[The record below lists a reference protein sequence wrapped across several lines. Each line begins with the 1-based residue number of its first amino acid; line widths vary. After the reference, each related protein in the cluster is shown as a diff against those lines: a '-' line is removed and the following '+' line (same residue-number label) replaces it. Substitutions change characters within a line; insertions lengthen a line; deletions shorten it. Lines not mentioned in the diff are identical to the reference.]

1 MLCLHW
7 KIQKGGSSPPMMKE
21 KKGIGE
27 SIGRL
32 VRDPSSLMLV
42 LISFIILL
50 LFVVYPLV
58 FVVFIP
64 SGEDWITF
72 FSKGRYGT
80 ALMNTVVSSS
90 LSAITATIFG
100 FIYAYA
106 INYSNIKGK
115 KFFRFIA
122 FLPLLAPSV
131 MSGLAFLL
139 LFGRGGMVSQYL
151 KLWFNVELDL
161 YGLPGLWIVQTIS
174 YFPLAYMTI
183 TGVLRSISP
192 NLEVAAQNLGARGF
206 KLFRSITFKLALPGV
221 INAFLLV
228 AINCF
233 ADFGNP
239 KLIGGNY
246 TLLAV
251 EIYGEIINNQ
261 PGLASVMGI
270 ILVIPALLVFVIQNK
285 LLSKGSYST
294 ITGKPVSG
302 LNRVTTSKKTDIM
315 LFSFNT
321 LMSIFIIAMF
331 AITILFAF
339 TKNFGRDN
347 TFTLDHMMKVVFST
361 SSPAV
366 LNSLVLSLISS
377 LLAVAFGLVLAYV
390 VVRKPFPG
398 KKLLDFTAVLP
409 IALPGTF
416 VGLALIV
423 AFSSGPIIL
432 QGSAVLIIVAMLLKQ
447 MPVGYR
453 GLSASFKQVDKSIE
467 EASMNLGADSRKTLT
482 TIVFPMLQ
490 KTIVANFVYAFMK
503 NMNTLST
510 IVFLITPQW
519 VVAAVSIFN
528 YAETGTYYWAAAV
541 AVGLMGATL
550 GTLGI
555 IKLIFRSKV
564 KIFDF

>member
-1 MLCLHW
+1 
-7 KIQKGGSSPPMMKE
+7 MKE
-21 KKGIGE
+21 KTGIGE
-27 SIGRL
+27 SMSRL
-32 VRDPSSLMLV
+32 IKDPSSLLLV
-42 LISFIILL
+42 LISFALL
-50 LFVVYPLV
+50 CLFVIYPLI

-64 SGEDWITF
+64 SGDNWITF

-80 ALMNTVVSSS
+80 ALLNTIVSSS
-90 LSAITATIFG
+90 LSALTATVFG

-106 INYSNIKGK
+106 INYSNIAGK

-139 LFGRGGMVSQYL
+139 LFGRGGMVSQWL
-151 KLWFNVELDL
+151 KAWFNIELDL

-192 NLEVAAQNLGARGF
+192 NLEIAAQNLGARGF
-206 KLFRSITFKLALPGV
+206 KLFRTITLKLALPGV
-221 INAFLLV
+221 VNAFLLV

-246 TLLAV
+246 SLLAV
-251 EIYGEIINNQ
+251 EIYGEILNNE

-270 ILVIPALLVFVIQNK
+270 ILVIPALIVFWVQNK

-302 LNRVTTSKKTDIM
+302 LNRITTSRRTDLL
-315 LFSFNT
+315 LFAFNS
-321 LMSIFIIAMF
+321 LISVFIIAMF

-347 TFTLDHMMKVVFST
+347 TFTLDHIFKVVFNP

-366 LNSLVLSLISS
+366 MNSLVLSLISS
-377 LLAVAFGLVLAYV
+377 LLAVAFALVLAYII
-390 VVRKPFPG
+390 VRKPFPG
-398 KKLLDFTAVLP
+398 KRLLDFTAVLP

-432 QGSAVLIIVAMLLKQ
+432 QGSAILIIVAMLLKQ

-453 GLSASFKQVDKSIE
+453 GLTASFKQVDKSIE
-467 EASMNLGADSRKTLT
+467 EAATNLGADSRKTLT

-490 KTIVANFVYAFMK
+490 KTVVANFVYAFMK

-510 IVFLITPQW
+510 IVFLITPKW

-541 AVGLMGATL
+541 AVGLMAATL
-550 GTLGI
+550 GTLGVM
-555 IKLIFRSKV
+555 KLIFRDKV

>member
-1 MLCLHW
+1 
-7 KIQKGGSSPPMMKE
+7 MKE
-21 KKGIGE
+21 KKGTRE
-27 SIGRL
+27 SLSRL
-32 VRDPSSLMLV
+32 LKDPSSLVLV
-42 LISFIILL
+42 LTSFIVLI
-50 LFVVYPLV
+50 LFVIYPLIV
-58 FVVFIP
+58 VVFT
-64 SGEDWITF
+64 SGFDNWGTF
-72 FSKGRYGT
+72 FSKPRYGR
-80 ALMNTVVSSS
+80 ALLNTVVSSS
-90 LSAITATIFG
+90 LSAVTATVIG
-100 FIYAYA
+100 FVYAYA
-106 INYSNIKGK
+106 IHYSNIAGK
-115 KFFRFIA
+115 KFFRIIA
-122 FLPLLAPSV
+122 FIPLLAPSV

-139 LFGRGGMVSQYL
+139 LFGRGGMISQ
-151 KLWFNVELDL
+151 WMNSVFHVELDL

-192 NLEVAAQNLGARGF
+192 NLEIAAQNLGARGF
-206 KLFRSITFKLALPGV
+206 RLFRTITFKLALPGV

-246 TLLAV
+246 SLLAV
-251 EIYGEIINNQ
+251 EIYGEIINNE

-270 ILVIPALLVFVIQNK
+270 ILVLPALLVFWLQNK
-285 LLSKGSYST
+285 VLSKGSYST
-294 ITGKPVSG
+294 VTGKPVSG
-302 LNRVTTSKKTDIM
+302 LKRITTSRGTDVL
-315 LFSFNT
+315 LFIFNT
-321 LMSIFIIAMF
+321 LISIFIISMF
-331 AITILFAF
+331 AITVLFAF

-347 TFTLDHMMKVVFST
+347 TFTLDHLMKVVFSS

-366 LNSLVLSLISS
+366 MNSLVLSLVSAI
-377 LLAVAFGLVLAYV
+377 LAVAFALVLAYI

-398 KKLLDFTAVLP
+398 KKLLDFSAVLP

-423 AFSSGPIIL
+423 TFSKGPIVL
-432 QGSAVLIIVAMLLKQ
+432 QGSAVLIVMAMLLKQ

-453 GLSASFKQVDKSIE
+453 GLTASFKQVDKSIE
-467 EASMNLGADSRKTLT
+467 EAATNLGANSRKTLT

-510 IVFLITPQW
+510 IIFLITPKW

>member
-1 MLCLHW
+1 
-7 KIQKGGSSPPMMKE
+7 MMKE
-21 KKGIGE
+21 KKGTGE
-27 SIGRL
+27 SMKRL
-32 VRDPSSLMLV
+32 FKDPSSLILV
-42 LISFIILL
+42 LTSFIFLI
-50 LFVVYPLV
+50 LFVIYPLIV
-58 FVVFIP
+58 VVFT
-64 SGEDWITF
+64 SGFDNWGTF
-72 FSKGRYGT
+72 FSKPRYGK
-80 ALMNTVVSSS
+80 ALLNTIVSSS
-90 LSAITATIFG
+90 LSALTATVVG

-122 FLPLLAPSV
+122 FIPLLAPSV

-139 LFGRGGMVSQYL
+139 LFGRGGMISQWL
-151 KLWFNVELDL
+151 NSNFNIELDL

-192 NLEVAAQNLGARGF
+192 NLEIAAQNLGARGF
-206 KLFRSITFKLALPGV
+206 KLFRTITLKLALPGV

-246 TLLAV
+246 SLLAV
-251 EIYGEIINNQ
+251 EIYGEIINNE

-270 ILVIPALLVFVIQNK
+270 ILVIPALLVFWLQNK
-285 LLSKGSYST
+285 VLSKGSYST

-302 LNRVTTSKKTDIM
+302 LKRITTSKKTDTM
-315 LFSFNT
+315 LFIFNS
-321 LMSIFIIAMF
+321 LISLFIISMF
-331 AITILFAF
+331 AITILYAF

-347 TFTLDHMMKVVFST
+347 TFTLDHIMKVVFSS

-366 LNSLVLSLISS
+366 LNSLVLSLISAV
-377 LLAVAFGLVLAYV
+377 LAVAFALVLAYV
-390 VVRKPFPG
+390 IIRKPFPG
-398 KKLLDFTAVLP
+398 KKALDFTAVLP

-423 AFSSGPIIL
+423 AFSKGPIVL
-432 QGSAVLIIVAMLLKQ
+432 QGSAALIVIAMLLKQ

-453 GLSASFKQVDKSIE
+453 GLTAAFKQVDKSIE
-467 EASMNLGADSRKTLT
+467 EAATNLGANSQKTLS

-490 KTIVANFVYAFMK
+490 KTVVANFVYAFMK

-510 IVFLITPQW
+510 IIFLITPKW

-555 IKLIFRSKV
+555 IKLIFRDKV

>member
-1 MLCLHW
+1 
-7 KIQKGGSSPPMMKE
+7 MMKE
-21 KKGIGE
+21 KKGAGK
-27 SIGRL
+27 SIKRL
-32 VRDPSSLMLV
+32 FKDPSSLILV
-42 LISFIILL
+42 LTSVIFLT
-50 LFVVYPLV
+50 LFVIYPLIV
-58 FVVFIP
+58 VVFT
-64 SGEDWITF
+64 SGFDNWGTF
-72 FSKGRYGT
+72 FSKPRYGK
-80 ALMNTVVSSS
+80 ALVNTIVSSS
-90 LSAITATIFG
+90 LSAFTATAIG

-122 FLPLLAPSV
+122 FIPLLAPSV

-139 LFGRGGMVSQYL
+139 LFGRGGMISQWL
-151 KLWFNVELDL
+151 NSNFNIELDL

-183 TGVLRSISP
+183 TSVLHSISP
-192 NLEVAAQNLGARGF
+192 NLEIAAQNLGARGF
-206 KLFRSITFKLALPGV
+206 KLFRTITLKLALPGV

-246 TLLAV
+246 SLLAV
-251 EIYGEIINNQ
+251 EIYGEIINNE

-270 ILVIPALLVFVIQNK
+270 ILVIPALLVFWLQNK
-285 LLSKGSYST
+285 VLSKGSYST

-302 LNRVTTSKKTDIM
+302 LKRITTSKKTDTL
-315 LFSFNT
+315 LFVFNS
-321 LMSIFIIAMF
+321 LISLFIISMF
-331 AITILFAF
+331 AITILYAF

-347 TFTLDHMMKVVFST
+347 TFTLDHIMKVVFSS

-366 LNSLVLSLISS
+366 LNSLVLSLISAV
-377 LLAVAFGLVLAYV
+377 LAVAFALVLAYIII
-390 VVRKPFPG
+390 RKPFPG

-423 AFSSGPIIL
+423 AFSKGPIVL
-432 QGSAVLIIVAMLLKQ
+432 QGSAVLIVIAMLLKQ
-447 MPVGYR
+447 MPVSYR

-467 EASMNLGADSRKTLT
+467 EAATNLGANSQKTLS

-490 KTIVANFVYAFMK
+490 KTVVANFVYAFMK

-510 IVFLITPQW
+510 IIFLITPKW

-555 IKLIFRSKV
+555 IKLIFRDKV

>member
-1 MLCLHW
+1 
-7 KIQKGGSSPPMMKE
+7 MKE

-27 SIGRL
+27 SLGRL
-32 VRDPSSLMLV
+32 LKDPSSLALV
-42 LISFIILL
+42 LTSFIVLI
-50 LFVVYPLV
+50 LFVIYPLIV
-58 FVVFIP
+58 VVFT
-64 SGEDWITF
+64 SGFDNWGTF
-72 FSKGRYGT
+72 FSKPRYGR
-80 ALMNTVVSSS
+80 ALLNTIVSSS
-90 LSAITATIFG
+90 LSAVTATIIG

-106 INYSNIKGK
+106 IHYSNIKGK
-115 KFFRFIA
+115 KFFRVIA
-122 FLPLLAPSV
+122 FIPLLAPSV

-139 LFGRGGMVSQYL
+139 LFGRGGMISHWLNSV
-151 KLWFNVELDL
+151 FHIELDL

-192 NLEVAAQNLGARGF
+192 NLEIAAQNLGARGF
-206 KLFRSITFKLALPGV
+206 YLFRTITFKLALPGV

-246 TLLAV
+246 SLLAV
-251 EIYGEIINNQ
+251 EIYGEIINNE

-270 ILVIPALLVFVIQNK
+270 ILVIPALLVFWLQNK
-285 LLSKGSYST
+285 VLSKGSYST
-294 ITGKPVSG
+294 VTGKPVSG
-302 LNRVTTSKKTDIM
+302 LNRVTTSRKTDVL
-315 LFSFNT
+315 LFTFNT
-321 LMSIFIIAMF
+321 IISIFIISMF

-347 TFTLDHMMKVVFST
+347 TFTLDHLMKVVFSS

-366 LNSLVLSLISS
+366 LNSLVLSLVSAI
-377 LLAVAFGLVLAYV
+377 LAVAFALVLAYIV
-390 VVRKPFPG
+390 IRKPFPG
-398 KKLLDFTAVLP
+398 KKLLDFSAVLP

-423 AFSSGPIIL
+423 TFSKSPVVL
-432 QGSAVLIIVAMLLKQ
+432 QGTAALIVIAMLLKQ

-453 GLSASFKQVDKSIE
+453 GLTASFKQVDKSIE
-467 EASMNLGADSRKTLT
+467 EAATNLGANSRKTLT

-490 KTIVANFVYAFMK
+490 KTVVANFVYAFMK

-510 IVFLITPQW
+510 IIFLITPKW

-550 GTLGI
+550 GTLGV

>member
-1 MLCLHW
+1 
-7 KIQKGGSSPPMMKE
+7 
-21 KKGIGE
+21 
-27 SIGRL
+27 
-32 VRDPSSLMLV
+32 
-42 LISFIILL
+42 
-50 LFVVYPLV
+50 
-58 FVVFIP
+58 
-64 SGEDWITF
+64 
-72 FSKGRYGT
+72 
-80 ALMNTVVSSS
+80 
-90 LSAITATIFG
+90 
-100 FIYAYA
+100 
-106 INYSNIKGK
+106 
-115 KFFRFIA
+115 
-122 FLPLLAPSV
+122 

-139 LFGRGGMVSQYL
+139 LFGRGGMISQWL
-151 KLWFNVELDL
+151 NTNFNFELDL

-183 TGVLRSISP
+183 TGVLRAISP
-192 NLEVAAQNLGARGF
+192 NLEIAAQNLGARGF
-206 KLFRSITFKLALPGV
+206 KLFRTITLKLALPGV

-246 TLLAV
+246 SLLAV
-251 EIYGEIINNQ
+251 EIYGEIINNEA
-261 PGLASVMGI
+261 GLASVMGI
-270 ILVIPALLVFVIQNK
+270 ILVIPALIVFWVQNK
-285 LLSKGSYST
+285 ILSKGSYST

-302 LNRVTTSKKTDIM
+302 LKRITTSKRTDAL
-315 LFSFNT
+315 LFSFNS
-321 LMSIFIIAMF
+321 LISLFIISMF

-347 TFTLDHMMKVVFST
+347 TFTLDHIMKVVFSS

-366 LNSLVLSLISS
+366 LNSLVLSLISA
-377 LLAVAFGLVLAYV
+377 LLAVALALVLAYI

-398 KKLLDFTAVLP
+398 KKLLDFSAVLP

-423 AFSSGPIIL
+423 AFSKGPIVL
-432 QGSAVLIIVAMLLKQ
+432 QGSAALIVIAMLLKQ

-453 GLSASFKQVDKSIE
+453 GLTASFKQVDKSIE
-467 EASMNLGADSRKTLT
+467 EAATNLGASSRKTLT

-490 KTIVANFVYAFMK
+490 KTVVANFVYAFMK

-510 IVFLITPQW
+510 IIFLITPKW

-550 GTLGI
+550 GTLGV

>member
-1 MLCLHW
+1 
-7 KIQKGGSSPPMMKE
+7 MKE
-21 KKGIGE
+21 KKGTRE
-27 SIGRL
+27 SLSRL
-32 VRDPSSLMLV
+32 LKDPSSLVLV
-42 LISFIILL
+42 LTSFIVLI
-50 LFVVYPLV
+50 LFVIYPLIV
-58 FVVFIP
+58 VVFT
-64 SGEDWITF
+64 SGFDNWGTF
-72 FSKGRYGT
+72 FSKPRYGR
-80 ALMNTVVSSS
+80 ALLNTVVSSS
-90 LSAITATIFG
+90 LSAVTATVIG
-100 FIYAYA
+100 FVYAYA
-106 INYSNIKGK
+106 IHYSNIAGK
-115 KFFRFIA
+115 KFFRIIA
-122 FLPLLAPSV
+122 FIPLLAPSV

-139 LFGRGGMVSQYL
+139 LFGRGGMISQ
-151 KLWFNVELDL
+151 WMNSVFHVELDL

-192 NLEVAAQNLGARGF
+192 NLEIAAQNLGARGF
-206 KLFRSITFKLALPGV
+206 RLFRTITFKLALPGV

-246 TLLAV
+246 SLLAV
-251 EIYGEIINNQ
+251 EIYGEIINNE

-270 ILVIPALLVFVIQNK
+270 ILVLPALLVFWLQNK
-285 LLSKGSYST
+285 VLSKGSYST
-294 ITGKPVSG
+294 VTGKPVSG
-302 LNRVTTSKKTDIM
+302 LKRITTSRGTDVL
-315 LFSFNT
+315 LFIFNA
-321 LMSIFIIAMF
+321 LISIFIISMF
-331 AITILFAF
+331 AITVLFAF

-347 TFTLDHMMKVVFST
+347 TFTLDHLMKVVFSS

-366 LNSLVLSLISS
+366 MNSLVLSLVSAI
-377 LLAVAFGLVLAYV
+377 LAVAFALVLAYI

-398 KKLLDFTAVLP
+398 KKLLDFSAVLP

-423 AFSSGPIIL
+423 TFSKGPIVL
-432 QGSAVLIIVAMLLKQ
+432 QGSAVLIVMAMLLKQ

-453 GLSASFKQVDKSIE
+453 GLTASFKQVDKSIE
-467 EASMNLGADSRKTLT
+467 EAATNLGANSRKTLT

-510 IVFLITPQW
+510 IIFLITPKW

>member
-1 MLCLHW
+1 MNVE
-7 KIQKGGSSPPMMKE
+7 GGRKPLMIIE
-21 KKGIGE
+21 KKGMGT
-27 SIGRL
+27 SISKL
-32 VRDPSSLMLV
+32 VKDPSSLILV
-42 LISFIILL
+42 LISFAVLC
-50 LFVVYPLV
+50 LFVVYPLIYV
-58 FVVFIP
+58 IALP
-64 SGEDWITF
+64 GATDWTTF
-72 FSKGRYGT
+72 FSKSRYGT
-80 ALMNTVVSSS
+80 ALLNTVVSSS
-90 LSAITATIFG
+90 LSALTATVCG
-100 FIYAYA
+100 FIYAYS
-106 INYSNIKGK
+106 IHYSNIAGK

-122 FLPLLAPSV
+122 FLPILAPSV
-131 MSGLAFLL
+131 MTGLAFLL
-139 LFGRGGMVSQYL
+139 LFGRGGMVSQTL
-151 KLWFNVELDL
+151 KAWFNVELDL

-192 NLEVAAQNLGARGF
+192 NLEIAAQNLGARGF
-206 KLFRSITFKLALPGV
+206 KLFRTITLKLALPGV

-246 TLLAV
+246 SLLAV
-251 EIYGEIINNQ
+251 EIYGEIINNE
-261 PGLASVMGI
+261 PGLASVMGVV
-270 ILVIPALLVFVIQNK
+270 LVIPALIVFVVQNK

-302 LNRVTTSKKTDIM
+302 LNRVKTSRKMDIV
-315 LFSFNT
+315 LFIFNSVMA
-321 LMSIFIIAMF
+321 LFILAMF

-347 TFTLDHMMKVVFST
+347 TFTLSHITKMVFNP

-377 LLAVAFGLVLAYV
+377 ILAVAFALVLAYV

-398 KKLLDFTAVLP
+398 KRWLDFTAVLP

-423 AFSSGPIIL
+423 AFSNGPIML
-432 QGSAVLIIVAMLLKQ
+432 QGSAILIIVAMLLKQ

-453 GLSASFKQVDKSIE
+453 GLTASFKQVDKSIE
-467 EASMNLGADSRKTLT
+467 EAATNLGADSRRTLT

-510 IVFLITPQW
+510 IVFLITPKW

-541 AVGLMGATL
+541 AVGLMGTTLATL
-550 GTLGI
+550 GI
-555 IKLIFRSKV
+555 MKLIFRSKV

>member
-1 MLCLHW
+1 MV
-7 KIQKGGSSPPMMKE
+7 KE
-21 KKGIGE
+21 KKGFAE
-27 SIGRL
+27 SIVRL
-32 VRDPSSLMLV
+32 VKDPSSMFLV
-42 LISFIILL
+42 LISFVLL
-50 LFVVYPLV
+50 ALFVLYPLI
-58 FVVFIP
+58 FVITIP
-64 SGEDWITF
+64 SGENWLTF
-72 FSKGRYGT
+72 FTKGRYGT
-80 ALMNTVVSSS
+80 ALLNTIVSST
-90 LSAITATIFG
+90 LSALTATVLG
-100 FIYAYA
+100 FLYAYA
-106 INYSNIKGK
+106 IHYSNIRGK
-115 KFFRFIA
+115 RFFRFIA

-139 LFGRGGMVSQYL
+139 LFGRGGIVSQWL
-151 KLWFNVELDL
+151 KSWFSIELDL

-174 YFPLAYMTI
+174 YFPLAYMTT

-192 NLEVAAQNLGARGF
+192 NLEIAAQNLGARGF
-206 KLFRSITFKLALPGV
+206 HLFRTITLKLALPGI

-246 TLLAV
+246 SLLAV
-251 EIYGEIINNQ
+251 EIYGEIINNE

-270 ILVIPALLVFVIQNK
+270 ILVIPALIVFIIQERV
-285 LLSKGSYST
+285 LSKGSFST

-302 LNRVTTSKKTDIM
+302 LKRVTTSKGVDM
-315 LFSFNT
+315 LLFSLNAVI
-321 LMSIFIIAMF
+321 SIFIMAMF
-331 AITILFAF
+331 AITLLFAF

-347 TFTLDHMMKVVFST
+347 TFTMDHMMKVVFNA

-377 LLAVAFGLVLAYV
+377 ILAVAFALVLAYI
-390 VVRKPFPG
+390 VVRKVFPG
-398 KKLLDFTAVLP
+398 KRLLDFTAVLP

-423 AFSSGPIIL
+423 AFSSGPIML

-453 GLSASFKQVDKSIE
+453 GLIASFKQVDKSIE
-467 EASMNLGADSRKTLT
+467 EAATNLGADSRKTLI

-510 IVFLITPQW
+510 IVFLITPKW

-541 AVGLMGATL
+541 AVGLMAATLATL
-550 GTLGI
+550 GVM
-555 IKLIFRSKV
+555 KLIFRDKV

>member
-1 MLCLHW
+1 
-7 KIQKGGSSPPMMKE
+7 MKE
-21 KKGIGE
+21 KKGTRE
-27 SIGRL
+27 SLSRL
-32 VRDPSSLMLV
+32 LKDPSSLVLV
-42 LISFIILL
+42 LTSFIVLI
-50 LFVVYPLV
+50 LFVIYPLIV
-58 FVVFIP
+58 VVFT
-64 SGEDWITF
+64 SGFENWGTF
-72 FSKGRYGT
+72 FSKPRYGR
-80 ALMNTVVSSS
+80 ALLNTVVSSS
-90 LSAITATIFG
+90 LSAVTATVIG
-100 FIYAYA
+100 FVYAYA
-106 INYSNIKGK
+106 IHYSNIAGK
-115 KFFRFIA
+115 KFFRIIA
-122 FLPLLAPSV
+122 FIPLLAPSV

-139 LFGRGGMVSQYL
+139 LFGRGGMISQ
-151 KLWFNVELDL
+151 WMNSVFHIELDL

-192 NLEVAAQNLGARGF
+192 NLEIAAQNLGARGF
-206 KLFRSITFKLALPGV
+206 RLFRTITFKLALPGV

-246 TLLAV
+246 SLLAV
-251 EIYGEIINNQ
+251 EIYGEIINNE

-270 ILVIPALLVFVIQNK
+270 ILVIPALLVFWLQNK
-285 LLSKGSYST
+285 VLSKGSYST
-294 ITGKPVSG
+294 VTGKPVSG
-302 LNRVTTSKKTDIM
+302 LKRITTSRSTDVL
-315 LFSFNT
+315 LFIFNA
-321 LMSIFIIAMF
+321 LISVFIISMF
-331 AITILFAF
+331 AITVLFAF

-347 TFTLDHMMKVVFST
+347 TFTLDHLMKVVFSS

-366 LNSLVLSLISS
+366 MNSLVLSLVSAI
-377 LLAVAFGLVLAYV
+377 LAVAFALVLAYI

-398 KKLLDFTAVLP
+398 KKLLDFSAVLP

-423 AFSSGPIIL
+423 TFSKGPVVL
-432 QGSAVLIIVAMLLKQ
+432 QGSAVLIVMAMLLKQ

-453 GLSASFKQVDKSIE
+453 GLTASFKQVDKSIE
-467 EASMNLGADSRKTLT
+467 EAATNLGANSRKTLT

-510 IVFLITPQW
+510 IIFLITPKW

>member
-1 MLCLHW
+1 
-7 KIQKGGSSPPMMKE
+7 MMKE

-27 SIGRL
+27 TMKRL
-32 VRDPSSLMLV
+32 IKDPSSLVLV
-42 LISFIILL
+42 LTSFIFLF
-50 LFVVYPLV
+50 LFVIYPLIV
-58 FVVFIP
+58 VVFT
-64 SGEDWITF
+64 SGFENWGTF
-72 FSKGRYGT
+72 FSKPRYGK
-80 ALMNTVVSSS
+80 ALLNTVVSSS
-90 LSAITATIFG
+90 LSALTATAFG

-122 FLPLLAPSV
+122 FIPLLAPSV

-139 LFGRGGMVSQYL
+139 LFGRGGMISQWL
-151 KLWFNVELDL
+151 NANFNIELDL

-192 NLEVAAQNLGARGF
+192 NLEIAAQNLGAKGF
-206 KLFRSITFKLALPGV
+206 KLFRTITLKLALPGV

-246 TLLAV
+246 SLLAV
-251 EIYGEIINNQ
+251 EIYGEIINNE

-270 ILVIPALLVFVIQNK
+270 ILVIPALLVFWLQNK
-285 LLSKGSYST
+285 VLSKGSYST

-302 LNRVTTSKKTDIM
+302 LKRITTSRKTDTM
-315 LFSFNT
+315 LFIFNS
-321 LMSIFIIAMF
+321 LISLFIISMF
-331 AITILFAF
+331 AITILYAF

-347 TFTLDHMMKVVFST
+347 TFTLDHIMKVVFSS

-366 LNSLVLSLISS
+366 LNSLVLSLISAV
-377 LLAVAFGLVLAYV
+377 LAVAFALVLAYIII
-390 VVRKPFPG
+390 RKPFPG
-398 KKLLDFTAVLP
+398 KKALDFTAVLP

-423 AFSSGPIIL
+423 AFSKGPIVL
-432 QGSAVLIIVAMLLKQ
+432 QGSAALIVIAMLLKQ

-453 GLSASFKQVDKSIE
+453 GLTAAFKQVDKSIE
-467 EASMNLGADSRKTLT
+467 EAATNLGANSRKTLT

-490 KTIVANFVYAFMK
+490 KTVVANFVYAFMK

-510 IVFLITPQW
+510 IIFLITPKW

-555 IKLIFRSKV
+555 IKLIFRDKV

>member
-1 MLCLHW
+1 ML
-7 KIQKGGSSPPMMKE
+7 KE
-21 KKGIGE
+21 QKGIGE
-27 SIGRL
+27 SFKRL
-32 VRDPSSLMLV
+32 LKDPSSLVLV
-42 LISFIILL
+42 VTSFIFLI
-50 LFVVYPLV
+50 LFVIYPLI
-58 FVVFIP
+58 VVLSS
-64 SGEDWITF
+64 SGADNWATF
-72 FSKGRYGT
+72 FTKPRYSK
-80 ALMNTVVSSS
+80 ALMNTIVSSS
-90 LSAITATIFG
+90 LSALTATIFG

-139 LFGRGGMVSQYL
+139 LFGRGGFISQWL
-151 KLWFNVELDL
+151 RSNFGVELDL

-206 KLFRSITFKLALPGV
+206 KLFRTITLKLALPGV
-221 INAFLLV
+221 VNAFLLV

-246 TLLAV
+246 SLLAV
-251 EIYGEIINNQ
+251 EIYGEIINNE

-270 ILVIPALLVFVIQNK
+270 ILVIPALLVFWVQNK
-285 LLSKGSYST
+285 VLSKGSYST

-302 LNRVTTSKKTDIM
+302 LTRTTTSKKTDIG
-315 LFSFNT
+315 LFIFNSLIS
-321 LMSIFIIAMF
+321 LMIISMF
-331 AITILFAF
+331 LITILYAF
-339 TKNFGRDN
+339 TRNFGRDN
-347 TFTLDHMMKVVFST
+347 SFTLDHLKKVVFSS

-366 LNSLVLSLISS
+366 LNSLVLSLISAI
-377 LLAVAFGLVLAYV
+377 LAVAFGLVLAFIIN
-390 VVRKPFPG
+390 RKPFPG

-416 VGLALIV
+416 VGLALIL
-423 AFSSGPIIL
+423 AFSKGPIVL
-432 QGSAVLIIVAMLLKQ
+432 QGSAILIVIAMLLKQ
-447 MPVGYR
+447 MPVSYR
-453 GLSASFKQVDKSIE
+453 GITASFKQVDKSIE
-467 EASMNLGADSRKTLT
+467 EAATNLGANSGKTLA

-510 IVFLITPQW
+510 IIFLITPKW

-550 GTLGI
+550 GTLGV
-555 IKLIFRSKV
+555 IKLIFRDKV

>member
-1 MLCLHW
+1 
-7 KIQKGGSSPPMMKE
+7 MKE
-21 KKGIGE
+21 KKGTRE
-27 SIGRL
+27 SLSRL
-32 VRDPSSLMLV
+32 LKDPSSLVLV
-42 LISFIILL
+42 LTSFIVLI
-50 LFVVYPLV
+50 LFVIYPLIV
-58 FVVFIP
+58 VVFT
-64 SGEDWITF
+64 SGFDNWGTF
-72 FSKGRYGT
+72 FSKPRYGR
-80 ALMNTVVSSS
+80 ALLNTVVSSS
-90 LSAITATIFG
+90 LSAVTATVIG
-100 FIYAYA
+100 FVYAYA
-106 INYSNIKGK
+106 IHYSSIAGK
-115 KFFRFIA
+115 KFFRIIA
-122 FLPLLAPSV
+122 FIPLLAPSV

-139 LFGRGGMVSQYL
+139 LFGRGGMISQ
-151 KLWFNVELDL
+151 WMNSVFHVELDL

-192 NLEVAAQNLGARGF
+192 NLEIAAQNLGARGF
-206 KLFRSITFKLALPGV
+206 RLFRTITFKLALPGV

-246 TLLAV
+246 SLLAV
-251 EIYGEIINNQ
+251 EIYGEIINNE

-270 ILVIPALLVFVIQNK
+270 ILVIPALLVFWLQNK
-285 LLSKGSYST
+285 VLSKGSYST
-294 ITGKPVSG
+294 VTGKPVSG
-302 LNRVTTSKKTDIM
+302 LKRITTSRSTDVL
-315 LFSFNT
+315 LFIFNA
-321 LMSIFIIAMF
+321 LISVFIISMF
-331 AITILFAF
+331 AITVLFAF

-347 TFTLDHMMKVVFST
+347 TFTLDHLMKVVFSS

-366 LNSLVLSLISS
+366 MNSLVLSLVSAI
-377 LLAVAFGLVLAYV
+377 LAVAFALVLAYI

-398 KKLLDFTAVLP
+398 KKLLDFSAVLP

-423 AFSSGPIIL
+423 TFSKGPVVL
-432 QGSAVLIIVAMLLKQ
+432 QGSAVLIVMAMLLKQ

-453 GLSASFKQVDKSIE
+453 GLTASFKQVDKSIE
-467 EASMNLGADSRKTLT
+467 EAATNLGANSRKTLT

-510 IVFLITPQW
+510 IIFLITPKW

>member
-1 MLCLHW
+1 M
-7 KIQKGGSSPPMMKE
+7 IKE
-21 KKGIGE
+21 KKGSGE
-27 SIGRL
+27 ALKRL
-32 VRDPSSLMLV
+32 LKDPSALILV
-42 LISFIILL
+42 LTSFVFLF
-50 LFVVYPLV
+50 LFVIYPLI
-58 FVVFIP
+58 VVVLT
-64 SGEDWITF
+64 SGTDNWATF
-72 FSKGRYGT
+72 FTKPRYGK
-80 ALMNTVVSSS
+80 ALLNTIVSSS
-90 LSAITATIFG
+90 LSALTATVIG

-106 INYSNIKGK
+106 INYTNIIGK
-115 KFFRFIA
+115 KFFRVVA

-139 LFGRGGMVSQYL
+139 LFGRGGVISQWL
-151 KLWFNVELDL
+151 RTNFGFELDL

-183 TGVLRSISP
+183 TAVLRAISP
-192 NLEVAAQNLGARGF
+192 NLEIAAQNLGAKGF
-206 KLFRSITFKLALPGV
+206 KLFRTITLKLALPGV
-221 INAFLLV
+221 VNAFLLV

-246 TLLAV
+246 SLLAV
-251 EIYGEIINNQ
+251 EIYGEIINNE

-270 ILVIPALLVFVIQNK
+270 ILVIPALLVFWLQNK
-285 LLSKGSYST
+285 VLSKGSYQT
-294 ITGKPVSG
+294 VTGKPVSG
-302 LNRVTTSKKTDIM
+302 LNRMTTSKKTDVALFIFNVLVTIM
-315 LFSFNT
+315 ILS
-321 LMSIFIIAMF
+321 MF
-331 AITILFAF
+331 VITILYAF
-339 TKNFGRDN
+339 TRNFGRDN
-347 TFTLDHMMKVVFST
+347 SFTLDHLKNVVFSS

-366 LNSLVLSLISS
+366 LNSLVLSLISA
-377 LLAVAFGLVLAYV
+377 LLAVAFGLVLAFIIN
-390 VVRKPFPG
+390 RKNFPG
-398 KKLLDFTAVLP
+398 KRALDFSAVLP

-423 AFSSGPIIL
+423 AFSKGPLML
-432 QGSAVLIIVAMLLKQ
+432 QGTAALIVIAMLLKQ
-447 MPVGYR
+447 MPVAYR
-453 GLSASFKQVDKSIE
+453 GITASFKQVDKSIE
-467 EASMNLGADSRKTLT
+467 EASTNLGANSNQTLK

-490 KTIVANFVYAFMK
+490 KTIVANFVYSFMK

-510 IVFLITPQW
+510 IIFLITPKW

-555 IKLIFRSKV
+555 IKLIFRDKV

>member
-1 MLCLHW
+1 ML
-7 KIQKGGSSPPMMKE
+7 KE
-21 KKGIGE
+21 KKGMGE
-27 SIGRL
+27 SIKRL
-32 VRDPSSLMLV
+32 LKDPSSLVLV
-42 LISFIILL
+42 VTSFIFLI
-50 LFVVYPLV
+50 LFVIYPLIV
-58 FVVFIP
+58 VVFS
-64 SGEDWITF
+64 SGADNWVTF
-72 FSKGRYGT
+72 FTKPRYGK
-80 ALMNTVVSSS
+80 ALMNTIVSSS
-90 LSAITATIFG
+90 LSALTATVFG

-139 LFGRGGMVSQYL
+139 LFGRGGFISQWL
-151 KLWFNVELDL
+151 RANFGVELDL

-206 KLFRSITFKLALPGV
+206 KLFRTITLKLALPGV
-221 INAFLLV
+221 VNAFLLV

-246 TLLAV
+246 SLLAV
-251 EIYGEIINNQ
+251 EIYGEIINNEA
-261 PGLASVMGI
+261 GLASVMGI
-270 ILVIPALLVFVIQNK
+270 ILVIPALLVFWLQNK
-285 LLSKGSYST
+285 VLSKGSYST
-294 ITGKPVSG
+294 ITGKPISG
-302 LNRVTTSKKTDIM
+302 LTRTTTSKKTDIG
-315 LFSFNT
+315 LFIFNALIS
-321 LMSIFIIAMF
+321 LMIISMF
-331 AITILFAF
+331 LITILYAF
-339 TKNFGRDN
+339 TRNFGRDN
-347 TFTLDHMMKVVFST
+347 SFTLDHLQKVVFSS

-366 LNSLVLSLISS
+366 LNSLVLSLISA
-377 LLAVAFGLVLAYV
+377 LLAVAFALVLAFIIT
-390 VVRKPFPG
+390 RKPFPG
-398 KKLLDFTAVLP
+398 KKILDFTAVLP

-423 AFSSGPIIL
+423 AFSNGPIVL
-432 QGSAVLIIVAMLLKQ
+432 QGSAILIVIAMLLKQ
-447 MPVGYR
+447 MPVSYR
-453 GLSASFKQVDKSIE
+453 GITASFKQVDKSIE
-467 EASMNLGADSRKTLT
+467 EAATNLGANSSKTLSS
-482 TIVFPMLQ
+482 IVFPMLQ

-510 IVFLITPQW
+510 IIFLITPKW

-555 IKLIFRSKV
+555 IKLIFRDKV

>member
-1 MLCLHW
+1 
-7 KIQKGGSSPPMMKE
+7 MKE
-21 KKGIGE
+21 KKKLGDSVGK
-27 SIGRL
+27 L
-32 VRDPSSLMLV
+32 LKDPSALLLV
-42 LISFIILL
+42 LISFAVLL
-50 LFVVYPLV
+50 LFVIYPLIY
-58 FVVFIP
+58 VVFIP
-64 SGEDWITF
+64 GGEDWGTF
-72 FSKGRYGT
+72 FSKSRYGT
-80 ALMNTVVSSS
+80 ALLNTVVSST
-90 LSAITATIFG
+90 LSALTATAAG

-106 INYSNIKGK
+106 INYSNIRWK

-122 FLPLLAPSV
+122 FLPILAPSV

-139 LFGRGGMVSQYL
+139 LFGRGGMVSQTM
-151 KLWFNVELDL
+151 KAWFNVELDL

-192 NLEVAAQNLGARGF
+192 NLEIAAQNLGARGF
-206 KLFRSITFKLALPGV
+206 HLFRTITFKLALPGV

-246 TLLAV
+246 SLLAV

-270 ILVIPALLVFVIQNK
+270 ILVIPALLVFALQNK
-285 LLSKGSYST
+285 IMSKGSYST

-302 LNRVTTSKKTDIM
+302 LKRMTTSKRTDIV
-315 LFSFNT
+315 LFAFNA
-321 LMSIFIIAMF
+321 LMSVFIIAMF

-347 TFTLDHMMKVVFST
+347 TFTMDHIMKVVFNP

-377 LLAVAFGLVLAYV
+377 LLAVAFALMLAYV

-398 KKLLDFTAVLP
+398 KRLLDFSAVLP

-453 GLSASFKQVDKSIE
+453 GLTASFKQVDKSIE
-467 EASMNLGADSRKTLT
+467 EAATNLGADSRRTLT

-490 KTIVANFVYAFMK
+490 KTVVANFVYAFMK

-510 IVFLITPQW
+510 IVFLITPKW

-555 IKLIFRSKV
+555 MKLIFRSKV

>member
-1 MLCLHW
+1 M
-7 KIQKGGSSPPMMKE
+7 
-21 KKGIGE
+21 
-27 SIGRL
+27 
-32 VRDPSSLMLV
+32 
-42 LISFIILL
+42 ISQWL
-50 LFVVYPLV
+50 
-58 FVVFIP
+58 
-64 SGEDWITF
+64 
-72 FSKGRYGT
+72 
-80 ALMNTVVSSS
+80 NT
-90 LSAITATIFG
+90 
-100 FIYAYA
+100 
-106 INYSNIKGK
+106 N
-115 KFFRFIA
+115 
-122 FLPLLAPSV
+122 
-131 MSGLAFLL
+131 
-139 LFGRGGMVSQYL
+139 
-151 KLWFNVELDL
+151 FNFELDL

-183 TGVLRSISP
+183 TGVLRAISP
-192 NLEVAAQNLGARGF
+192 NLEIAAQNLGARGF
-206 KLFRSITFKLALPGV
+206 KLFRTITLKLALPGV

-246 TLLAV
+246 SLLAV
-251 EIYGEIINNQ
+251 EIYGEIINNEA
-261 PGLASVMGI
+261 GLASVMGI
-270 ILVIPALLVFVIQNK
+270 ILVIPALIVFWVQNK
-285 LLSKGSYST
+285 ILSKGSYST

-302 LNRVTTSKKTDIM
+302 LKRITTSKRTDAL
-315 LFSFNT
+315 LFSFNS
-321 LMSIFIIAMF
+321 LISLFIISMF

-347 TFTLDHMMKVVFST
+347 TFTLDHIMKVVLSS

-366 LNSLVLSLISS
+366 LNSLVLSLISA
-377 LLAVAFGLVLAYV
+377 LLAVALALVLAYI

-398 KKLLDFTAVLP
+398 KKLLDFSAVLP

-423 AFSSGPIIL
+423 AFSKGPIVL
-432 QGSAVLIIVAMLLKQ
+432 QGSAALIVIAMLLKQ

-453 GLSASFKQVDKSIE
+453 GLTASFKQVDKSIE
-467 EASMNLGADSRKTLT
+467 EAATNLGASSRKTLT

-490 KTIVANFVYAFMK
+490 KTVVANFVYAFMK

-510 IVFLITPQW
+510 IIFLITPKW

-550 GTLGI
+550 GTLGV

>member
-1 MLCLHW
+1 E
-7 KIQKGGSSPPMMKE
+7 SPPMMKE

-27 SIGRL
+27 SIKRL
-32 VRDPSSLMLV
+32 FKDPSSLVLV
-42 LISFIILL
+42 LTSFIFLG
-50 LFVVYPLV
+50 LFVIYPLIV
-58 FVVFIP
+58 VVFS
-64 SGEDWITF
+64 SGFDSWGTF
-72 FSKGRYGT
+72 FSKPRYSK
-80 ALMNTVVSSS
+80 ALMNTIVSSS
-90 LSAITATIFG
+90 LSAITATTVG

-122 FLPLLAPSV
+122 FIPLLAPSV

-139 LFGRGGMVSQYL
+139 LFGRGGMISQWLYSN
-151 KLWFNVELDL
+151 FNFELDL

-183 TGVLRSISP
+183 TSVLRSISP
-192 NLEVAAQNLGARGF
+192 NLEIAAQNLGARGF
-206 KLFRSITFKLALPGV
+206 KLFRTITLKLALPGV

-246 TLLAV
+246 SLLAV
-251 EIYGEIINNQ
+251 EIYGEIINNE

-270 ILVIPALLVFVIQNK
+270 ILVIPALLVFWMQNK
-285 LLSKGSYST
+285 VLSKGSYQT
-294 ITGKPVSG
+294 VTGKPVSG
-302 LNRVTTSKKTDIM
+302 LKRITTSKKTDAM
-315 LFSFNT
+315 LFTFNSMIS
-321 LMSIFIIAMF
+321 LFIIMMF
-331 AITILFAF
+331 GVTILFAF

-347 TFTLDHMMKVVFST
+347 TFTLDHIRKVVFSS

-366 LNSLVLSLISS
+366 MNSLVLSLVSAV
-377 LLAVAFGLVLAYV
+377 LAVAFALVLAYII
-390 VVRKPFPG
+390 VRKPFPG
-398 KKLLDFTAVLP
+398 KKLLDFSAVLP

-423 AFSSGPIIL
+423 TFSKGPIIL
-432 QGSAVLIIVAMLLKQ
+432 QGSAVLIVIAMLLKQ

-453 GLSASFKQVDKSIE
+453 GLTAAFKQVDKSIE
-467 EASMNLGADSRKTLT
+467 EAATNLGANSRKTLT
-482 TIVFPMLQ
+482 TVVFPMLQ
-490 KTIVANFVYAFMK
+490 KTVVANFVYAFMK

-510 IVFLITPQW
+510 IIFLITPKW

>member
-1 MLCLHW
+1 
-7 KIQKGGSSPPMMKE
+7 MKE
-21 KKGIGE
+21 KKGTRE
-27 SIGRL
+27 SLSRL
-32 VRDPSSLMLV
+32 LKDPSSLVLV
-42 LISFIILL
+42 LTSFIVLI
-50 LFVVYPLV
+50 LFVIYPLIV
-58 FVVFIP
+58 VVFT
-64 SGEDWITF
+64 SGFDNWGTF
-72 FSKGRYGT
+72 FSKPRYGR
-80 ALMNTVVSSS
+80 ALLNTVVSSS
-90 LSAITATIFG
+90 LSAVTATVIG
-100 FIYAYA
+100 FVYAYA
-106 INYSNIKGK
+106 IHYSNIAGK
-115 KFFRFIA
+115 KFFRIIA
-122 FLPLLAPSV
+122 FIPLLAPSV

-139 LFGRGGMVSQYL
+139 LFGRGGMISQ
-151 KLWFNVELDL
+151 WMNSVFHIELDL

-192 NLEVAAQNLGARGF
+192 NLEIAAQNLGARGF
-206 KLFRSITFKLALPGV
+206 RLFRTITFKLALPGV

-246 TLLAV
+246 SLLAV
-251 EIYGEIINNQ
+251 EIYGEIINNE

-270 ILVIPALLVFVIQNK
+270 ILVIPALLVFWLQNK
-285 LLSKGSYST
+285 VLSKGSYST
-294 ITGKPVSG
+294 VTGKPVSG
-302 LNRVTTSKKTDIM
+302 LKRITTSRSTDVL
-315 LFSFNT
+315 LFIFNA
-321 LMSIFIIAMF
+321 LISVFIISMF
-331 AITILFAF
+331 AITVLFAF

-347 TFTLDHMMKVVFST
+347 TFTLDHLMKVVFSS

-366 LNSLVLSLISS
+366 MNSLVLSLVSAI
-377 LLAVAFGLVLAYV
+377 LAVAFALVLAYI

-398 KKLLDFTAVLP
+398 KKLLDFSAVLP

-423 AFSSGPIIL
+423 TFSKGPVVL
-432 QGSAVLIIVAMLLKQ
+432 QGSAVLIVMAMLLKQ

-453 GLSASFKQVDKSIE
+453 GLTASFKQVDKSIE
-467 EASMNLGADSRKTLT
+467 EAATNLGANSRKTLT

-490 KTIVANFVYAFMK
+490 KMIVANFVYAFMK

-510 IVFLITPQW
+510 IIFLITPKW

>member
-1 MLCLHW
+1 M
-7 KIQKGGSSPPMMKE
+7 ITE
-21 KKGIGE
+21 KKGMGA
-27 SIGRL
+27 SVGRL
-32 VRDPSSLMLV
+32 LKDPSSLILV
-42 LISFIILL
+42 LTCFAVLC
-50 LFVVYPLV
+50 LFVIYPLV
-58 FVVFIP
+58 YVISLP
-64 SGEDWITF
+64 GATDWTTF
-72 FSKGRYGT
+72 FTKGRYGT
-80 ALMNTVVSSS
+80 ALLNTVVSSS
-90 LSAITATIFG
+90 LSALTATVFG
-100 FIYAYA
+100 FIYAYS
-106 INYSNIKGK
+106 IHYSNIKGK

-131 MSGLAFLL
+131 MTGLAFLL
-139 LFGRGGMVSQYL
+139 LFGRGGMVSQWL
-151 KLWFNVELDL
+151 KTWFGVELDL

-183 TGVLRSISP
+183 TGVLRAISP
-192 NLEVAAQNLGARGF
+192 NLEIAAQNLGSRGF
-206 KLFRSITFKLALPGV
+206 HLFRTITLKLALPGV

-246 TLLAV
+246 SLLAV
-251 EIYGEIINNQ
+251 EIYGEIINNE

-270 ILVIPALLVFVIQNK
+270 ILVIPALIVFIIQNK

-302 LNRVTTSKKTDIM
+302 LKRVTTSRKTDIA
-315 LFSFNT
+315 LFTFNCIIS
-321 LMSIFIIAMF
+321 LFILAMF
-331 AITILFAF
+331 TITVLFAF

-347 TFTLDHMMKVVFST
+347 TFTFDHIMKMVFNP

-366 LNSLVLSLISS
+366 MNSLVLSLVSS
-377 LLAVAFGLVLAYV
+377 LLAVAFALMLAYV

-398 KKLLDFTAVLP
+398 KRLLDFTAVLP

-423 AFSSGPIIL
+423 AFSSGPIML
-432 QGSAVLIIVAMLLKQ
+432 QGSAILIIIAMLLKQ

-453 GLSASFKQVDKSIE
+453 GLTASFKQVDKSIE
-467 EASMNLGADSRKTLT
+467 EAATNLGADSRKTLT

-490 KTIVANFVYAFMK
+490 KTVVANFVYAFMK

-510 IVFLITPQW
+510 IVFLITPKW

-550 GTLGI
+550 LTLGVM
-555 IKLIFRSKV
+555 KLIFRDKV

>member
-1 MLCLHW
+1 
-7 KIQKGGSSPPMMKE
+7 MKE
-21 KKGIGE
+21 KTGIGE

-32 VRDPSSLMLV
+32 VKDPSSLLLV
-42 LISFIILL
+42 LISFAL
-50 LFVVYPLV
+50 LFLFVIYPLI

-64 SGEDWITF
+64 SGENWITF

-80 ALMNTVVSSS
+80 ALVNTIVSST
-90 LSAITATIFG
+90 LSALTATVFG

-106 INYSNIKGK
+106 INYSSIAGK

-139 LFGRGGMVSQYL
+139 LFGRGGMVSQWL
-151 KLWFNVELDL
+151 KAWFNIELDL

-192 NLEVAAQNLGARGF
+192 NLEIAAQNLGARGF
-206 KLFRSITFKLALPGV
+206 TLFRTITLKLALPGV
-221 INAFLLV
+221 VNAFLLV

-246 TLLAV
+246 SLLAV
-251 EIYGEIINNQ
+251 EIYGEILNNE

-270 ILVIPALLVFVIQNK
+270 ILVIPALIVFWIQNK

-302 LNRVTTSKKTDIM
+302 LNRMTTSRKTDM
-315 LFSFNT
+315 LLFAFNS

-347 TFTLDHMMKVVFST
+347 TFTMDHIMKVVFNP

-377 LLAVAFGLVLAYV
+377 LLAVAFALVLAYII
-390 VVRKPFPG
+390 VRKPFPG
-398 KKLLDFTAVLP
+398 KGLLDFTAVLP

-453 GLSASFKQVDKSIE
+453 GLTASFKQVDKSIE
-467 EASMNLGADSRKTLT
+467 EAATNLGADSRKTLT

-490 KTIVANFVYAFMK
+490 KTVVANFVYAFMK

-510 IVFLITPQW
+510 IVFLITPKW

-541 AVGLMGATL
+541 AVGLMAATL
-550 GTLGI
+550 GTLGVM
-555 IKLIFRSKV
+555 KLIFRSKV

>member
-1 MLCLHW
+1 
-7 KIQKGGSSPPMMKE
+7 MKE
-21 KKGIGE
+21 KKGTRE
-27 SIGRL
+27 SLSRL
-32 VRDPSSLMLV
+32 LKDPSSLVLV
-42 LISFIILL
+42 LTSFIVLI
-50 LFVVYPLV
+50 LFVIYPLIV
-58 FVVFIP
+58 VVFT
-64 SGEDWITF
+64 SGFDNWGTF
-72 FSKGRYGT
+72 FSKPRYGR
-80 ALMNTVVSSS
+80 ALLNTVVSSS
-90 LSAITATIFG
+90 LSAVTATVIG
-100 FIYAYA
+100 FVYAYA
-106 INYSNIKGK
+106 IHYSNIAGK
-115 KFFRFIA
+115 KFFRIIA
-122 FLPLLAPSV
+122 FIPLLAPSV

-139 LFGRGGMVSQYL
+139 LFGRGGMISQ
-151 KLWFNVELDL
+151 WMNSVFHIELDL

-192 NLEVAAQNLGARGF
+192 NLEIAAQNLGARGF
-206 KLFRSITFKLALPGV
+206 RLFRTITFKLALPGV

-246 TLLAV
+246 SLLAV
-251 EIYGEIINNQ
+251 EIYGEIINNE

-270 ILVIPALLVFVIQNK
+270 ILVIPALLVFWLQNK
-285 LLSKGSYST
+285 VLSKGSYST
-294 ITGKPVSG
+294 VTGKPVSG
-302 LNRVTTSKKTDIM
+302 LKQITTSRSTDVL
-315 LFSFNT
+315 LFIFNA
-321 LMSIFIIAMF
+321 LISVFIISMF
-331 AITILFAF
+331 AITVLFAF

-347 TFTLDHMMKVVFST
+347 TFTLDHLMKVVFSS

-366 LNSLVLSLISS
+366 MNSLVLSLVSAI
-377 LLAVAFGLVLAYV
+377 LAVAFALVLAYI

-398 KKLLDFTAVLP
+398 KKLLDFSAVLP

-423 AFSSGPIIL
+423 TFSKGPVVL
-432 QGSAVLIIVAMLLKQ
+432 QGSAVLIVMAMLLKQ

-453 GLSASFKQVDKSIE
+453 GLTASFKQVDKSIE
-467 EASMNLGADSRKTLT
+467 EAATNLGANSRKTLT

-510 IVFLITPQW
+510 IIFLITPKW

>member
-1 MLCLHW
+1 
-7 KIQKGGSSPPMMKE
+7 MKE
-21 KKGIGE
+21 KKGTRE
-27 SIGRL
+27 SLSRL
-32 VRDPSSLMLV
+32 LKDPSSLVLV
-42 LISFIILL
+42 LTSFIVLI
-50 LFVVYPLV
+50 LFVIYPLIV
-58 FVVFIP
+58 VVFT
-64 SGEDWITF
+64 SGFDNWGTF
-72 FSKGRYGT
+72 FSKPRYGR
-80 ALMNTVVSSS
+80 ALLNTVVSST
-90 LSAITATIFG
+90 LSAVTATVIG

-106 INYSNIKGK
+106 IHYSNIAGK
-115 KFFRFIA
+115 KFFRIIA
-122 FLPLLAPSV
+122 FIPLLAPSV

-139 LFGRGGMVSQYL
+139 LFGRGGMISQ
-151 KLWFNVELDL
+151 WMNSVFHVELDL

-192 NLEVAAQNLGARGF
+192 NLEIAAQNLGARGF
-206 KLFRSITFKLALPGV
+206 RLFRTITFKLALPGV

-246 TLLAV
+246 SLLAV
-251 EIYGEIINNQ
+251 EIYGEIINNE

-270 ILVIPALLVFVIQNK
+270 ILVVPALLVFWVQNK
-285 LLSKGSYST
+285 VLSKGSYST
-294 ITGKPVSG
+294 VTGKPVSG
-302 LNRVTTSKKTDIM
+302 LKRITTSRSTDVL
-315 LFSFNT
+315 LFIFNA
-321 LMSIFIIAMF
+321 LISVFIISMF
-331 AITILFAF
+331 AITVLFAF

-347 TFTLDHMMKVVFST
+347 TFTLDHLMKVVFSS

-366 LNSLVLSLISS
+366 MNSLVLSLVSAI
-377 LLAVAFGLVLAYV
+377 LAVAFALVLAYI

-398 KKLLDFTAVLP
+398 KKLLDFSAVLP

-423 AFSSGPIIL
+423 TFSKGPIVL
-432 QGSAVLIIVAMLLKQ
+432 QGSAVLIVMAMLLKQ

-453 GLSASFKQVDKSIE
+453 GLTASFKQVDKSIE
-467 EASMNLGADSRKTLT
+467 EAATNLGANSRKTLT
-482 TIVFPMLQ
+482 TIIFPMLQ

-510 IVFLITPQW
+510 IIFLITPKW

>member
-1 MLCLHW
+1 
-7 KIQKGGSSPPMMKE
+7 MKE
-21 KKGIGE
+21 KKGTRE
-27 SIGRL
+27 SLSRL
-32 VRDPSSLMLV
+32 LRDPSSLVLV
-42 LISFIILL
+42 LTSFIVLI
-50 LFVVYPLV
+50 LFVIYPLIV
-58 FVVFIP
+58 VVFT
-64 SGEDWITF
+64 SGFDNWGAF
-72 FSKGRYGT
+72 FSKPRYGR
-80 ALMNTVVSSS
+80 ALLNTVVSST
-90 LSAITATIFG
+90 LSAVTATVIG

-106 INYSNIKGK
+106 IHYSNIAGK
-115 KFFRFIA
+115 KFFRIIA
-122 FLPLLAPSV
+122 FIPLLAPSV

-139 LFGRGGMVSQYL
+139 LFGRGGMISQ
-151 KLWFNVELDL
+151 WMNSVFHVELDL

-192 NLEVAAQNLGARGF
+192 NLEIAAQNLGARGF
-206 KLFRSITFKLALPGV
+206 RLFRTITFKLALPGV

-246 TLLAV
+246 SLLAV
-251 EIYGEIINNQ
+251 EIYGEIINNE

-270 ILVIPALLVFVIQNK
+270 ILVVPALLVFWLQNK
-285 LLSKGSYST
+285 VLSKGSYST
-294 ITGKPVSG
+294 VTGKPVSG
-302 LNRVTTSKKTDIM
+302 LKRITTSRSTDVL
-315 LFSFNT
+315 LFIFNA
-321 LMSIFIIAMF
+321 LISVFIISMF
-331 AITILFAF
+331 AITVLFAF

-347 TFTLDHMMKVVFST
+347 TFTLDHLMKVVFSS

-366 LNSLVLSLISS
+366 MNSLVLSLVSAI
-377 LLAVAFGLVLAYV
+377 LAVAFALVLAYI

-398 KKLLDFTAVLP
+398 KKLLDFSAVLP

-423 AFSSGPIIL
+423 TFSKGPIVL
-432 QGSAVLIIVAMLLKQ
+432 QGSAVLIVMAMLLKQ

-453 GLSASFKQVDKSIE
+453 GLTASFKQVDKSIE
-467 EASMNLGADSRKTLT
+467 EAATNLGANSRKTLT
-482 TIVFPMLQ
+482 TIIFPMLQ

-510 IVFLITPQW
+510 IIFLITPKW

-555 IKLIFRSKV
+555 IKLIFRLKV

>member
-1 MLCLHW
+1 
-7 KIQKGGSSPPMMKE
+7 MKE
-21 KKGIGE
+21 KKGTRE
-27 SIGRL
+27 SL
-32 VRDPSSLMLV
+32 SQLLKDPSSLVLV
-42 LISFIILL
+42 LTSFIVLI
-50 LFVVYPLV
+50 LFVIYPLIV
-58 FVVFIP
+58 VVFT
-64 SGEDWITF
+64 SGFDNWGTF
-72 FSKGRYGT
+72 FSKPRYGR
-80 ALMNTVVSSS
+80 ALLNTVVSSS
-90 LSAITATIFG
+90 LSAVTATVIG
-100 FIYAYA
+100 FVYAYA
-106 INYSNIKGK
+106 IHYSNIAGK
-115 KFFRFIA
+115 KFFRIIA
-122 FLPLLAPSV
+122 FIPLLAPSV

-139 LFGRGGMVSQYL
+139 LFGRGGMISQ
-151 KLWFNVELDL
+151 WMNSVFHVELDL

-192 NLEVAAQNLGARGF
+192 NLEIAAQNLGARGF
-206 KLFRSITFKLALPGV
+206 RLFRTITFKLALPGV

-246 TLLAV
+246 SLLAV
-251 EIYGEIINNQ
+251 EIYGEIINNE

-270 ILVIPALLVFVIQNK
+270 ILVVPALLVFWLQNK
-285 LLSKGSYST
+285 VLSKGSYST
-294 ITGKPVSG
+294 VTGKPVSG
-302 LNRVTTSKKTDIM
+302 LKRITTSRSTDVL
-315 LFSFNT
+315 LFIFNA
-321 LMSIFIIAMF
+321 LISVFIISMF
-331 AITILFAF
+331 AITVLFAF

-347 TFTLDHMMKVVFST
+347 TFTLDHLMKVVFSS

-366 LNSLVLSLISS
+366 MNSLVLSLVSAI
-377 LLAVAFGLVLAYV
+377 LAVAFALVLAYI

-398 KKLLDFTAVLP
+398 KKLLDFSAVLP

-423 AFSSGPIIL
+423 TFSKGPIVL
-432 QGSAVLIIVAMLLKQ
+432 QGSAVLIVMAMLLKQ

-453 GLSASFKQVDKSIE
+453 GLTASFKQVDKSIE
-467 EASMNLGADSRKTLT
+467 EAATNLGANSRKTLT

-510 IVFLITPQW
+510 IIFLITPKW

>member
-1 MLCLHW
+1 
-7 KIQKGGSSPPMMKE
+7 MKE

-27 SIGRL
+27 SIARL
-32 VRDPSSLMLV
+32 MKDPSSLLLV
-42 LISFIILL
+42 LISFAL
-50 LFVVYPLV
+50 LFLFVIYPLV

-64 SGEDWITF
+64 SAENWGTF
-72 FSKGRYGT
+72 FSKSRYGT
-80 ALMNTVVSSS
+80 ALLNTMVSSS
-90 LSAITATIFG
+90 LSALLATIFG

-106 INYSNIKGK
+106 INYSNIAGK

-151 KLWFNVELDL
+151 KTWFDIELDL
-161 YGLPGLWIVQTIS
+161 YGLPGLLIVQTIS

-192 NLEVAAQNLGARGF
+192 NLEIAAQNLGARGF
-206 KLFRSITFKLALPGV
+206 KLFRTITLKLALPGV
-221 INAFLLV
+221 LNAFLLV

-246 TLLAV
+246 SLLAV
-251 EIYGEIINNQ
+251 EIYGEILNNE

-270 ILVIPALLVFVIQNK
+270 ILVIPALLVFWVQNK

-302 LNRVTTSKKTDIM
+302 LNRMTTSRKTDIA
-315 LFSFNT
+315 LFTFNS
-321 LMSIFIIAMF
+321 LISLFIIAMF

-347 TFTLDHMMKVVFST
+347 TFTLDHIMKVVFNP

-366 LNSLVLSLISS
+366 MNSLVLSLISS
-377 LLAVAFGLVLAYV
+377 ILAVAFALVLAYV
-390 VVRKPFPG
+390 IVRKPFPG
-398 KKLLDFTAVLP
+398 KGLLDFTAVLP

-453 GLSASFKQVDKSIE
+453 GLTASFKQIDKSIE
-467 EASMNLGADSRKTLT
+467 EAATNLGADSRRTLT

-490 KTIVANFVYAFMK
+490 KTVVANFVYAFMK

-510 IVFLITPQW
+510 IVFLITPKW

-541 AVGLMGATL
+541 AVGLMAATLATL
-550 GTLGI
+550 GVM
-555 IKLIFRSKV
+555 KLIFRSKV

>member
-1 MLCLHW
+1 
-7 KIQKGGSSPPMMKE
+7 MMKE

-27 SIGRL
+27 SIKRL
-32 VRDPSSLMLV
+32 FKDPSSLVLV
-42 LISFIILL
+42 LTSFIFLG
-50 LFVVYPLV
+50 LFVIYPLIV
-58 FVVFIP
+58 VVFS
-64 SGEDWITF
+64 SGFDSWGTF
-72 FSKGRYGT
+72 FSKPRYSK
-80 ALMNTVVSSS
+80 ALLNTIVSSS
-90 LSAITATIFG
+90 LSAITATTVG

-122 FLPLLAPSV
+122 FIPLLAPSV

-139 LFGRGGMVSQYL
+139 LFGRGGMISQWLYSN
-151 KLWFNVELDL
+151 FNFELDL

-183 TGVLRSISP
+183 TGVLRAISP
-192 NLEVAAQNLGARGF
+192 NLEIAAQNLGARGF
-206 KLFRSITFKLALPGV
+206 KLFRTITLKLALPGV

-246 TLLAV
+246 SLLAV
-251 EIYGEIINNQ
+251 EIYGEIINNE

-270 ILVIPALLVFVIQNK
+270 ILVIPALLVFWLQNK
-285 LLSKGSYST
+285 VLSKGSYQTVS
-294 ITGKPVSG
+294 GKPVSG
-302 LNRVTTSKKTDIM
+302 LKRITTSKKTDAM
-315 LFSFNT
+315 LFTFNS
-321 LMSIFIIAMF
+321 LISLFIIMMF
-331 AITILFAF
+331 GITILFAF

-347 TFTLDHMMKVVFST
+347 AFTLDHIRKVVFSS

-366 LNSLVLSLISS
+366 MNSLVLSLVSAV
-377 LLAVAFGLVLAYV
+377 LAVAFALVLAYII
-390 VVRKPFPG
+390 VRKPFPG
-398 KKLLDFTAVLP
+398 KKLLDFSAVLP

-423 AFSSGPIIL
+423 TFSKGPIIL
-432 QGSAVLIIVAMLLKQ
+432 QGSAALIVIAMLLKQ

-453 GLSASFKQVDKSIE
+453 GLTAAFKQVDKSIE
-467 EASMNLGADSRKTLT
+467 EAATNLGANSRKTLT
-482 TIVFPMLQ
+482 TVVFPMLQ
-490 KTIVANFVYAFMK
+490 KTVVANFVYAFMK

-510 IVFLITPQW
+510 IIFLITPKW

>member
-1 MLCLHW
+1 
-7 KIQKGGSSPPMMKE
+7 MKE
-21 KKGIGE
+21 KKGTRE
-27 SIGRL
+27 SLSRL
-32 VRDPSSLMLV
+32 LKDPSSLVLV
-42 LISFIILL
+42 LTSFIVLI
-50 LFVVYPLV
+50 LFVIYPLIV
-58 FVVFIP
+58 VVFT
-64 SGEDWITF
+64 SGFDNWGTF
-72 FSKGRYGT
+72 FSKPRYGR
-80 ALMNTVVSSS
+80 ALLNTVVSSS
-90 LSAITATIFG
+90 LSAVTATVIG
-100 FIYAYA
+100 FVYAYA
-106 INYSNIKGK
+106 IHYSNIAGK
-115 KFFRFIA
+115 KFFRIIA
-122 FLPLLAPSV
+122 FIPLLAPSV

-139 LFGRGGMVSQYL
+139 LFGRGGMISQ
-151 KLWFNVELDL
+151 WMNSVFHIELDL

-192 NLEVAAQNLGARGF
+192 NLEIAAQNLGARGF
-206 KLFRSITFKLALPGV
+206 RLFRTITFKLALPGV

-246 TLLAV
+246 SLLAV
-251 EIYGEIINNQ
+251 EIYGEIINNE

-270 ILVIPALLVFVIQNK
+270 ILVIPALLVFWLQNK
-285 LLSKGSYST
+285 VLSKGSYST
-294 ITGKPVSG
+294 VTGKPVSG
-302 LNRVTTSKKTDIM
+302 LKRITTSRSTDVL
-315 LFSFNT
+315 LFIFNA
-321 LMSIFIIAMF
+321 LISVFIISMF
-331 AITILFAF
+331 AITVLFAF

-347 TFTLDHMMKVVFST
+347 TFTLDHLMKVVFSS

-366 LNSLVLSLISS
+366 MNSLVLSLVSAI
-377 LLAVAFGLVLAYV
+377 LAVAFALVLAYI

-398 KKLLDFTAVLP
+398 KKLLDFSAVLP

-423 AFSSGPIIL
+423 TFSKGPVVL
-432 QGSAVLIIVAMLLKQ
+432 QGSAVLIVMAMLLKQ

-453 GLSASFKQVDKSIE
+453 GLTASFKQVDKSIE
-467 EASMNLGADSRKTLT
+467 EAATNLGANSRKTLT

-510 IVFLITPQW
+510 IIFLITPKW

>member
-1 MLCLHW
+1 ML
-7 KIQKGGSSPPMMKE
+7 KE
-21 KKGIGE
+21 KKGTGE
-27 SIGRL
+27 SIKRL
-32 VRDPSSLMLV
+32 LKDPSSLVLV
-42 LISFIILL
+42 LTSFIFLI
-50 LFVVYPLV
+50 LFVIYPLIVIV
-58 FVVFIP
+58 F
-64 SGEDWITF
+64 STNGSEWATF
-72 FSKGRYGT
+72 FTKPRYGT
-80 ALMNTVVSSS
+80 ALLNTIVSST
-90 LSAITATIFG
+90 LSALTATVLG
-100 FIYAYA
+100 FIYAYS

-115 KFFRFIA
+115 KFFRFLA

-139 LFGRGGMVSQYL
+139 LFGRGGFISQWL
-151 KLWFNVELDL
+151 RSNFGVELDL

-183 TGVLRSISP
+183 TSVLRSISP

-206 KLFRSITFKLALPGV
+206 KLFRTITLKLAMPGV
-221 INAFLLV
+221 VNAFLLV

-246 TLLAV
+246 SLLAV
-251 EIYGEIINNQ
+251 EIYGEIINNE

-270 ILVIPALLVFVIQNK
+270 ILVIPALLVFWLQNK
-285 LLSKGSYST
+285 VLSKGSYST
-294 ITGKPVSG
+294 VTGKPVAG
-302 LNRVTTSKKTDIM
+302 LNRVTTSKRTDLL
-315 LFSFNT
+315 LFIFNCLIS
-321 LMSIFIIAMF
+321 LMIIAMF
-331 AITILFAF
+331 LITILYAF
-339 TKNFGRDN
+339 TRNFGRDN
-347 TFTLDHMMKVVFST
+347 SFTLDHLQKVVFSS

-366 LNSLVLSLISS
+366 MNSLVLSLISA
-377 LLAVAFGLVLAYV
+377 LLAVAFALVLSYIIT
-390 VVRKPFPG
+390 RKPFPG
-398 KKLLDFTAVLP
+398 KKALDFTAVLP

-423 AFSSGPIIL
+423 AFSKGPIVL
-432 QGSAVLIIVAMLLKQ
+432 QGSAILIVIAMLLKQ
-447 MPVGYR
+447 MPVSYR
-453 GLSASFKQVDKSIE
+453 GLTAAFKQVDKSIE
-467 EASMNLGADSRKTLT
+467 EASTNLGANSNKTLS

-510 IVFLITPQW
+510 IIFLITPKW

-555 IKLIFRSKV
+555 IKLIFRDKV

>member
-1 MLCLHW
+1 
-7 KIQKGGSSPPMMKE
+7 MMKE

-27 SIGRL
+27 SMKRL
-32 VRDPSSLMLV
+32 IKDPSSLVLV
-42 LISFIILL
+42 LTSFIFLF
-50 LFVVYPLV
+50 LFVIYPLIV
-58 FVVFIP
+58 VVFT
-64 SGEDWITF
+64 SGFENWGTF
-72 FSKGRYGT
+72 FSKPRYGK
-80 ALMNTVVSSS
+80 ALLNTVVSSS
-90 LSAITATIFG
+90 LSALTATAIG

-122 FLPLLAPSV
+122 FIPLLAPSV

-139 LFGRGGMVSQYL
+139 LFGRGGMISQWL
-151 KLWFNVELDL
+151 NANFNIELDL

-192 NLEVAAQNLGARGF
+192 NLEIAAQNLGAKGF
-206 KLFRSITFKLALPGV
+206 KLFRTITLKLALPGV

-246 TLLAV
+246 SLLAV
-251 EIYGEIINNQ
+251 EIYGEIINNE

-270 ILVIPALLVFVIQNK
+270 ILVIPALLVFWLQNK
-285 LLSKGSYST
+285 VLSKGSYST

-302 LNRVTTSKKTDIM
+302 LKRITTSRKTDTM
-315 LFSFNT
+315 LFIFNS
-321 LMSIFIIAMF
+321 LISLFIISMF
-331 AITILFAF
+331 AITILYAF

-347 TFTLDHMMKVVFST
+347 TFTLDHIMKVVFSS

-366 LNSLVLSLISS
+366 LNSLVLSLISAV
-377 LLAVAFGLVLAYV
+377 LAVAFALVLAYIII
-390 VVRKPFPG
+390 RKPFPG
-398 KKLLDFTAVLP
+398 KKALDFTAVLP

-423 AFSSGPIIL
+423 AFSKGPIVL
-432 QGSAVLIIVAMLLKQ
+432 QGSAALIVIAMLLKQ

-453 GLSASFKQVDKSIE
+453 GLTAAFKQVDKSIE
-467 EASMNLGADSRKTLT
+467 EAATNLGANSRKTLT

-490 KTIVANFVYAFMK
+490 KTVVANFVYAFMK

-510 IVFLITPQW
+510 IIFLITPKW

-555 IKLIFRSKV
+555 IKLIFRDKV

>member
-1 MLCLHW
+1 
-7 KIQKGGSSPPMMKE
+7 MKE
-21 KKGIGE
+21 KKGTRE
-27 SIGRL
+27 SLSRL
-32 VRDPSSLMLV
+32 LKDPSSLVLV
-42 LISFIILL
+42 LTSFIVLI
-50 LFVVYPLV
+50 LFVIYPLIV
-58 FVVFIP
+58 VVFT
-64 SGEDWITF
+64 SGFDNWGTF
-72 FSKGRYGT
+72 FSKPRYGR
-80 ALMNTVVSSS
+80 ALLNTVVSST
-90 LSAITATIFG
+90 LSAVTATVIG
-100 FIYAYA
+100 FVYAYA
-106 INYSNIKGK
+106 IHYSNIAGK
-115 KFFRFIA
+115 KFFRIIA
-122 FLPLLAPSV
+122 FIPLLAPSV

-139 LFGRGGMVSQYL
+139 LFGRGGMISQ
-151 KLWFNVELDL
+151 WMNSVFHVELDL

-192 NLEVAAQNLGARGF
+192 NLEIAAQNLGARGF
-206 KLFRSITFKLALPGV
+206 RLFRTITFKLALPGV

-246 TLLAV
+246 SLLAV
-251 EIYGEIINNQ
+251 EIYGEIINNE

-270 ILVIPALLVFVIQNK
+270 ILVVPALLVFWLQNK
-285 LLSKGSYST
+285 VLSKGSYST
-294 ITGKPVSG
+294 VTGKPVSG
-302 LNRVTTSKKTDIM
+302 LKRITTSRSTDVL
-315 LFSFNT
+315 LFIFNA
-321 LMSIFIIAMF
+321 LISVFIISMF
-331 AITILFAF
+331 AITVLFAF

-347 TFTLDHMMKVVFST
+347 TFTLDHLMKVVFSS

-366 LNSLVLSLISS
+366 MNSLVLSLVSAI
-377 LLAVAFGLVLAYV
+377 LAVAFALVLAYI

-398 KKLLDFTAVLP
+398 KKLLDFSAVLP

-423 AFSSGPIIL
+423 TFSKGPIVL
-432 QGSAVLIIVAMLLKQ
+432 QGSAVLIVMAMLLKQ

-453 GLSASFKQVDKSIE
+453 GLTASFKQVDKSIE
-467 EASMNLGADSRKTLT
+467 EAATNLGANSRKTLT
-482 TIVFPMLQ
+482 TIIFPMLQ

-510 IVFLITPQW
+510 IIFLITPKW

>member
-1 MLCLHW
+1 
-7 KIQKGGSSPPMMKE
+7 MMKE

-27 SIGRL
+27 SIKRL
-32 VRDPSSLMLV
+32 FKDPSSLV
-42 LISFIILL
+42 LILTSFIFLG
-50 LFVVYPLV
+50 LFVIYPLIV
-58 FVVFIP
+58 VVFS
-64 SGEDWITF
+64 SGFDSWGTF
-72 FSKGRYGT
+72 FSKPRYSK
-80 ALMNTVVSSS
+80 ALLNTIVSSS
-90 LSAITATIFG
+90 LSAITATTVG

-122 FLPLLAPSV
+122 FIPLLAPSV

-139 LFGRGGMVSQYL
+139 LFGRGGMISQWLYSN
-151 KLWFNVELDL
+151 FNFELDL

-183 TGVLRSISP
+183 TSVLRSISP
-192 NLEVAAQNLGARGF
+192 NLEIAAQNLGARGF
-206 KLFRSITFKLALPGV
+206 KLFRTITLKLALPGV

-246 TLLAV
+246 SLLAV
-251 EIYGEIINNQ
+251 EIYGEIINNE

-270 ILVIPALLVFVIQNK
+270 ILVIPALLVFWLQNK
-285 LLSKGSYST
+285 VLSKGSYQT
-294 ITGKPVSG
+294 VTGKPVSG
-302 LNRVTTSKKTDIM
+302 LKRITTSKKTDAM
-315 LFSFNT
+315 LFTFNSMIS
-321 LMSIFIIAMF
+321 LFIIMMF
-331 AITILFAF
+331 GVTILFAF

-347 TFTLDHMMKVVFST
+347 SFTLDHIRKVVFSS

-366 LNSLVLSLISS
+366 MNSLVLSLVSAV
-377 LLAVAFGLVLAYV
+377 LAVAFALVLAYII
-390 VVRKPFPG
+390 VRKPFPG
-398 KKLLDFTAVLP
+398 KKLLDFSAVLP

-423 AFSSGPIIL
+423 TFSKGPIIL
-432 QGSAVLIIVAMLLKQ
+432 QGSAALIVIAMLLKQ

-453 GLSASFKQVDKSIE
+453 GLTAAFKQVDKSIE
-467 EASMNLGADSRKTLT
+467 EAATNLGANSRKTLT
-482 TIVFPMLQ
+482 TVVFPMLQ
-490 KTIVANFVYAFMK
+490 KTVVANFVYAFMK

-510 IVFLITPQW
+510 IIFLITPKW

>member
-1 MLCLHW
+1 
-7 KIQKGGSSPPMMKE
+7 MKE
-21 KKGIGE
+21 KKGTRE
-27 SIGRL
+27 SLSRL
-32 VRDPSSLMLV
+32 LKDPSSLVLV
-42 LISFIILL
+42 LTSFIVLI
-50 LFVVYPLV
+50 LFVIYPLIV
-58 FVVFIP
+58 VVFT
-64 SGEDWITF
+64 SGFDNWGTF
-72 FSKGRYGT
+72 FSKPRYGR
-80 ALMNTVVSSS
+80 ALLNTVVSSS
-90 LSAITATIFG
+90 LSAVTATVIG
-100 FIYAYA
+100 FVYAYA
-106 INYSNIKGK
+106 IHYSNIAGK
-115 KFFRFIA
+115 KFFRIIA
-122 FLPLLAPSV
+122 FIPLLAPSV

-139 LFGRGGMVSQYL
+139 LFGRGGMISQ
-151 KLWFNVELDL
+151 WMNSVFHVELDL

-192 NLEVAAQNLGARGF
+192 NLEIAAQNLGARGF
-206 KLFRSITFKLALPGV
+206 RLFRTITFKLALPGV

-246 TLLAV
+246 SLLAV
-251 EIYGEIINNQ
+251 EIYGEIINNE

-270 ILVIPALLVFVIQNK
+270 ILVVPALLVFWLQNK
-285 LLSKGSYST
+285 VLSKGSYST
-294 ITGKPVSG
+294 VTGKPVSG
-302 LNRVTTSKKTDIM
+302 LKRITTSRSTDVL
-315 LFSFNT
+315 LFIFNA
-321 LMSIFIIAMF
+321 LISVFIISMF
-331 AITILFAF
+331 AITVLFAF

-347 TFTLDHMMKVVFST
+347 TFTLDHLMKVVFSS

-366 LNSLVLSLISS
+366 MNSLVLSLVSAI
-377 LLAVAFGLVLAYV
+377 LAVAFALVLAYI

-398 KKLLDFTAVLP
+398 KKLLDFSAVLP

-423 AFSSGPIIL
+423 TFSKGPIVL
-432 QGSAVLIIVAMLLKQ
+432 QGSAVLIVMAMLLKQ

-453 GLSASFKQVDKSIE
+453 GLTASFKQVDKSIE
-467 EASMNLGADSRKTLT
+467 EAATNLGANSRKTLT

-510 IVFLITPQW
+510 IIFLITPKW

>member
-1 MLCLHW
+1 M
-7 KIQKGGSSPPMMKE
+7 IKE
-21 KKGIGE
+21 KKGVGE
-27 SIGRL
+27 SLARL
-32 VRDPSSLMLV
+32 VKDPSSLILV
-42 LISFIILL
+42 LVSFIFLALFVIYPL
-50 LFVVYPLV
+50 LFVVV
-58 FVVFIP
+58 IP
-64 SGEDWITF
+64 GTESWATF
-72 FSKGRYGT
+72 FSKSRYGI
-80 ALMNTVVSSS
+80 ALVNTIVSST
-90 LSAITATIFG
+90 LSAATATVFG

-106 INYSNIKGK
+106 INYSNIAGK
-115 KFFRFIA
+115 KFFRFVA
-122 FLPLLAPSV
+122 FLPILAPSV
-131 MSGLAFLL
+131 MNGLAFLL
-139 LFGRGGMVSQYL
+139 LFGRGGIVSQSFRS
-151 KLWFNVELDL
+151 WFGFELDL

-192 NLEVAAQNLGARGF
+192 NMEIAAQNLGARGF
-206 KLFRSITFKLALPGV
+206 KLFRTITYKLALPGV

-246 TLLAV
+246 SLLAV
-251 EIYGEIINNQ
+251 EIYGEIINNE
-261 PGLASVMGI
+261 PALASVMGI
-270 ILVIPALLVFVIQNK
+270 ILVIPALIVFAIQNK

-302 LNRVTTSKKTDIM
+302 LNRITTSRTTDTL
-315 LFSFNT
+315 LFIFNS
-321 LMSIFIIAMF
+321 LMSIFILSMF
-331 AITILFAF
+331 VITVLFAF
-339 TKNFGRDN
+339 TKNFGRNN
-347 TFTLDHMMKVVFST
+347 TITLEHINRVVFNP

-366 LNSLVLSLISS
+366 LNSLVLSFVSS
-377 LLAVAFGLVLAYV
+377 ILAVGFALVLAYII
-390 VVRKPFPG
+390 VRKPFPG
-398 KKLLDFTAVLP
+398 KQLLDFTAVLP

-423 AFSSGPIIL
+423 TFSSGPLML
-432 QGSAVLIIVAMLLKQ
+432 QGSAVLIVIAMLLKQ

-453 GLSASFKQVDKSIE
+453 GLTASFQQVDKSIE
-467 EASMNLGADSRKTLT
+467 EAATNLGANSRKALT

-490 KTIVANFVYAFMK
+490 KTVVASFVYAFMK

-510 IVFLITPQW
+510 IIFLITPKW
-519 VVAAVSIFN
+519 VVASVSIFN

-550 GTLGI
+550 LTLGV
-555 IKLIFRSKV
+555 IKAIFRSNV